1 MIGYLA
7 GTVREVTSDMLV
19 LLVQG
24 VGYEVR
30 VPLGVAQSLATGA
43 AVELWIYTH
52 VREEALALYGFRA
65 PRDRALFTTL
75 IGLSGVG
82 PKLALS
88 IMSLLT
94 PEQLA
99 AAVIGENAI
108 ALTKVPGV
116 GKKTA
121 ERLLID
127 LRDKL
132 GALGITP
139 DANAPLAAVKDE
151 DASRAT
157 AALTSL
163 GFDAARATRAVDA
176 ARADL
181 PDADTRALVT
191 AALRQLQRA

>member
-7 GTVREVTSDMLV
+7 GTVREVTSDTLI

-24 VGYEVR
+24 VGYELR
-30 VPLGVAQSLATGA
+30 VPLGVAQSLAPGA
-43 AVELWIYTH
+43 SVELWVHTH
-52 VREEALALYGFRA
+52 VREEALMLYGFRA
-65 PRDRALFTTL
+65 ARDRALFTTL

-99 AAVIGENAI
+99 AAVAGENAV

-139 DANAPLAAVKDE
+139 DANAPAAVAKDE
-151 DASRAT
+151 DAARAT

-163 GFDAARATRAVDA
+163 GFDAARAGRAVAA
-176 ARADL
+176 AREGL
-181 PDADTRALVT
+181 PEADTRALVT
-191 AALRQLQRA
+191 AALRQLQRS